1 MSDANDLDLLDESFA
16 EMLGAEWP
24 RERSVAYAQS
34 GSLIAADLWSQM
46 AGLGWT
52 ALTVPEA
59 FGGLGLGI
67 NAASRLHTAL
77 GAVSAP
83 VPMLGTTMA
92 AALIAHVGSD
102 SQRAA
107 WLPALADGSML
118 VGFAQPTAARLEIDD
133 ASVRG
138 VVPDVLDAPSATHLI
153 LNGVCQGRRC
163 WVVLSADASG
173 LSIEAHRLVDSSR
186 TLGTA
191 TLSQVALPDGAVIL
205 PDDGKAACDLLDHWG
220 CVALAADSLGI
231 GEAVLDLTIEYLKV
245 REQFGKVIG
254 SFQALKH
261 RVADHKTALVGARE
275 LLAHVAS
282 LDPCDPAGLIHALS
296 AKAHITRVAA
306 EVARDCIQLH
316 GGVGFTAE
324 FQPHVFLKRAKLN
337 EALYLTRKEALDRV
351 ADLLEA
357 A

>member
-1 MSDANDLDLLDESFA
+1 MSDTIDLDFLDESFA
-16 EMLGAEWP
+16 EMLSSEWP
-24 RERSVAYAQS
+24 RERSVAHAQS
-34 GSLIAADLWSQM
+34 GNLIAADLWSQM

-52 ALTVPEA
+52 ALNVPEE

-67 NAASRLHTAL
+67 EATSRLHAAL

-92 AALIAHVGSD
+92 AALIAHAGSD
-102 SQRAA
+102 RQRKA
-107 WLPALADGSML
+107 WLPALADGSMRF
-118 VGFAQPTAARLEIDD
+118 GFAQPSGAQLTIENSSVSGIAADI
-133 ASVRG
+133 
-138 VVPDVLDAPSATHLI
+138 LDAPSATHFV
-153 LNGVCQGRRC
+153 LNGRREGKRS
-163 WVVLSADASG
+163 WIVLAADSPG
-173 LSIEAHRLVDSSR
+173 LSVEVHPLNDTSR
-186 TLGTA
+186 TLGSVNF
-191 TLSQVALPDGAVIL
+191 SQVTLAEDAIISAPDCQRVV
-205 PDDGKAACDLLDHWG
+205 DLLEHWS
-220 CVALAADSLGI
+220 CIALASDSLGI
-231 GEAVLDLTIEYLKV
+231 GEAVLNLTIEYLNV

-275 LLAHVAS
+275 FLAHVAS
-282 LDPCDPAGLIHALS
+282 LDPGDPAGLIEALS
-296 AKAHITRVAA
+296 SKAHITRVAA

-337 EALYLTRKEALDRV
+337 EALYLTRNEALDRV